1 VLRPIPSDPA
11 LPALQE
17 TLVPQG
23 APEIVTRA
31 VEDITGTT
39 VDATKAELS
48 YVRYRP
54 TIGCTVL
61 WSFHAS
67 SGAPLLV
74 SGELFGNASDRDGPA
89 RYPHQRLTEHAGP
102 ANNRMGDSCRFIPE
116 RRLLVEVFPQ
126 DSGLPGLPLA
136 ACKTWAADV
145 FARSLATPHV
155 KLPTVE
161 VISSSYKPR
170 LRCVF
175 RYTLEREAATERY
188 FGKVFRDDRGELL
201 MTTLPAV
208 KARLLAA
215 DGPWDIASPVL
226 YSPEAR
232 LLVLEAVDSP
242 VEINALVRKALQH
255 RSAWETLRRQMIKAA
270 EGLAAFRQAA
280 VDGLSHVGPR
290 KALERI
296 ERTMEGLG
304 LQRVAPSLAETIR
317 RRLHM
322 LETEACRLSPEKI
335 GLSHGAFRHS
345 QFVLSGESLVALDL
359 DALCLSGANA
369 DPAEFL
375 TGLDR
380 MALYKPRLTSLLHE
394 CEQVFLGALHR
405 QTDIDPRW
413 LAWHRSAA
421 HVKWALRS
429 LFTLGPSWP
438 ESTAALLRLSER
450 TLEAPR

>member
-1 VLRPIPSDPA
+1 L
-11 LPALQE
+11 
-17 TLVPQG
+17 G
-23 APEIVTRA
+23 
-31 VEDITGTT
+31 
-39 VDATKAELS
+39 

-54 TIGCTVL
+54 TVGCVVL
-61 WSFHAS
+61 WSFPTAA
-67 SGAPLLV
+67 GTPLLA
-74 SGELFGNASDRDGPA
+74 SGELFGDALDSGNPDNGRIQLLA
-89 RYPHQRLTEHAGP
+89 RQAG
-102 ANNRMGDSCRFIPE
+102 AADEGMGDSWRFWPE
-116 RRLLVEVFPQ
+116 RRLFVEIFPR
-126 DSGLPGLPLA
+126 DSGLRGLSLA
-136 ACKTWAADV
+136 ASKTWAADA
-145 FARSLATPHV
+145 FARSLAAPYV
-155 KLPTVE
+155 KLRTVE

-170 LRCVF
+170 LRCVL
-175 RYTLEREAATERY
+175 RYTVEREGATERY

-208 KARLLAA
+208 KVRLRAA
-215 DGPWDIASPVL
+215 DAPWDIASPVM
-226 YSPEAR
+226 YSREAR
-232 LLVLEAVDSP
+232 LLVLEAVDDP
-242 VEINALVRKALQH
+242 VEMKALLRKAFH
-255 RSAWETLRRQMIKAA
+255 HGSTGETLKRQMIKAA
-270 EGLAAFRQAA
+270 EGLATFRQAA

-290 KALERI
+290 KALDRI

-304 LQRVAPSLAETIR
+304 LQRVAPSLAETIG

-380 MALYKPRLTSLLHE
+380 MALYKPRLTSLLHD

-405 QTDIDPRW
+405 QTDIDPGW

-429 LFTLGPSWP
+429 LFALGPSWP